1 MTRRILTALTAISF
15 VLLAFGSTHLAQERR
30 AGGSTSDEGRSLKDC
45 QPVET
50 DANQI
55 VDKVEAEKVRSE
67 LISVY
72 AESEALITF
81 LAGYDFIRQSEAMK
95 NYDAVR
101 LSLAKKREQI
111 VQASPEALMTQASIL
126 PDKQF
131 INRIVKLS
139 QRVRTDAKLLDA
151 IQKTE
156 RFLKASGQN
165 LDSISAKASKA
176 SIVTRPAVRAAI
188 AAPDYIKPAC
198 DYNDPSNYPS
208 GVDLGIASG
217 ISIALHL
224 AADIA
229 PGELMVACAMVPN
242 PIHIAFSIAAGVTDQ
257 VKNAL
262 QAIATNAGS
271 CEKIRQNIEDKLKDD
286 RGITT
291 ILVNDDFY
299 LTFMYR
305 SVRASLSV
313 ATSASVPTNCGVTR
327 FNEAAAY
334 FNGSDT
340 FIGAN
345 GTERVAAYRLL
356 RAAYQNIGASSCQ
369 N

>member
-1 MTRRILTALTAISF
+1 MTRRILIALTAISI
-15 VLLAFGSTHLAQERR
+15 VLLAFASPRSAQERR
-30 AGGSTSDEGRSLKDC
+30 VGGSTSDEGRSPKNC
-45 QPVET
+45 QAVEKA
-50 DANQI
+50 ANQV
-55 VDKVEAEKVRSE
+55 VDKVEAEKVRGE

-72 AESEALITF
+72 NESEALITF
-81 LAGYDFIRQSEAMK
+81 LAGYDFIRQSDAMK

-101 LSLAKKREQI
+101 LGLAKKREQL
-111 VQASPEALMTQASIL
+111 ALATPEALMAQASIL

-131 INRIVKLS
+131 INRIVTLS

-151 IQKTE
+151 IQKTD
-156 RFLKASGQN
+156 RFLKLSGQS
-165 LDSISAKASKA
+165 LDSVSAKAKNA
-176 SIVTRPAVRAAI
+176 SPSRVAVRGVI

-262 QAIATNAGS
+262 QAIATNAAS

-305 SVRASLSV
+305 SVRATLSV
-313 ATSASVPTNCGVTR
+313 ATSAGVPTNCGNDR
-327 FNEAAAY
+327 FNEAAVY
-334 FNGSDT
+334 FNGSDA
-340 FIGAN
+340 FIGAT
-345 GTERVAAYRLL
+345 GTDRVAAYRLL
-356 RAAYQNIGASSCQ
+356 RAAYQNVGASSCQ
-369 N
+369 Q